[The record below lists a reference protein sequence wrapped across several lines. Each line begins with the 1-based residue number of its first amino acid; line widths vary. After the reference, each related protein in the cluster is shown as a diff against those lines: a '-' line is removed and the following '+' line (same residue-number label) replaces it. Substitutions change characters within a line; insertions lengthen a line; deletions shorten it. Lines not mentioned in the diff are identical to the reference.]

1 MTYARARRL
10 DPMSGDFVYDAT
22 DTFAES
28 PSPGLEMVLL
38 ALRTPLGSCRARPTF
53 GTPWSRVDKLRA
65 TAAADAQG
73 AIREGLAFA
82 VRSGA
87 IRDLRVLVETDA
99 DSGRLVYAVDFTDV
113 RLGRRVPTV
122 TGQVP

>member
-1 MTYARARRL
+1 MTYALARRL
-10 DPMSGDFVYDAT
+10 DPLTGDFAYDAT
-22 DTFAES
+22 STFAES
-28 PSPGLEMVLL
+28 PSPALEQVLL
-38 ALRTPLGSCRARPTF
+38 ALRTPLGACRARPTF
-53 GTPWSRVDKLRA
+53 GTPWARVDKLRA

-87 IRDLRVLVETDA
+87 ITGLRVSVEVDA
-99 DSGRLVYAVDFTDV
+99 DSGRLLYAVDFTDA

-122 TGQVP
+122 TGEVP

>member
-10 DPMSGDFVYDAT
+10 DPLAGDFVNDAT
-22 DTFAES
+22 STFAES
-28 PSPGLEMVLL
+28 PSPALEQVLL
-38 ALRTPLGSCRARPTF
+38 ALRTPLGSCRARPAF

-65 TAAADAQG
+65 TAATDAQS

-87 IRDLRVLVETDA
+87 IRDLRVSVEADA
-99 DSGRLVYAVDFTDV
+99 DTGRLAYNVDFFDV